1 MRKKRIGQS
10 ATLQTRVVTSRPIFS
25 LGAIAFTGMLECWK
39 QTSARQLSYKQA
51 RKEVSRWL
59 GGREGVREGLGG
71 GGKRKEENKEQG
83 GKNKEQGGRNKG
95 EKCKELGEKTR
106 SKEERSKELGGKE
119 HGGRERWKVIRFSD
133 PLLGAGGA
141 TS

>member
-1 MRKKRIGQS
+1 M
-10 ATLQTRVVTSRPIFS
+10 QTRVVTSRPIFS
-25 LGAIAFTGMLECWK
+25 LGGIAFTGMLECWK

-83 GKNKEQGGRNKG
+83 GRNKG
-95 EKCKELGEKTR
+95 EKCKELAGGKNKEQEGKQGARRKTR
-106 SKEERSKELGGKE
+106 SKEENKEQGARRKE

-141 TS
+141 T